1 MSATVTEIVTAVETV
16 EVEAPAKAS
25 PKKRDLAKIGRNLAR
40 QITKGSFTDL
50 TIEAVMERK
59 AVDRVQAKAVIGHA
73 TKTLE
78 GRGLPV
84 PAFV

>member
-1 MSATVTEIVTAVETV
+1 MTATVTDIATATAET
-16 EVEAPAKAS
+16 EVEAPAKATS
-25 PKKRDLAKIGRNLAR
+25 KRRDLAKIGRNLAR

-50 TIEAVMERK
+50 TVEAVMERK
-59 AVDRVQAKAVIGHA
+59 AVDRVQAKSVIDHA

-84 PAFV
+84 PTFV